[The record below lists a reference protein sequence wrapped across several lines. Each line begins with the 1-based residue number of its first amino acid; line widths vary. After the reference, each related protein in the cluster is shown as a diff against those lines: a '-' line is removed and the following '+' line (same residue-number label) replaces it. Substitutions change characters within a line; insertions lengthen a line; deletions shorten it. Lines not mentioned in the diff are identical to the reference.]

1 MTIRQLLITEST
13 IIQYASTTRVWS
25 FEGVIRFA
33 VKWLNYYQ
41 FNFLMSFCS
50 RDLIIMVVSKT
61 PVSFPDPVKFDQVHF
76 FIWPLLQ
83 TTRIRGMWWW
93 LYAFGLVGTIEFLI
107 PQVSPLLRSLVHQNS
122 PQPLS
127 VDLLP
132 AINVGLEL
140 SVVRGR
146 DQNKA
151 FRMDGG
157 RGRTRCHQSISGNSL
172 PHHIAL
178 PDATRPMTRST
189 SINEGSVI
197 YRQKTNS
204 TYACSRNR
212 HSRVVAIIKQYIMYR
227 RQHYT
232 PKERKEAQGSDNFAS
247 EPRSEAHTHKRKN
260 PFAARPV

>member
-1 MTIRQLLITEST
+1 
-13 IIQYASTTRVWS
+13 
-25 FEGVIRFA
+25 
-33 VKWLNYYQ
+33 
-41 FNFLMSFCS
+41 MSFCS

-61 PVSFPDPVKFDQVHF
+61 PASFPDPVKFDQVHF

-83 TTRIRGMWWW
+83 TT
-93 LYAFGLVGTIEFLI
+93 
-107 PQVSPLLRSLVHQNS
+107 LLRLLVHQNS